1 MAMETVKASTA
12 WLQTFVALYEK
23 AAPIVRRIA
32 NPGMLAAGELPVS
45 PYTLVESNLTLRPIL
60 DAIRKASEPL
70 EQDLASMR
78 REFEIALGSSIKAA
92 EAAVKYIEL
101 QERGVDARASLSTI
115 ISSTVLA
122 HEYFES
128 VSVKLGNYKSKMTAP
143 TAESAPEPL
152 PVEDYLQ
159 EMERVGKKNDSL
171 DKQKKASRKDVVQS
185 STEAQ
190 PVIDKVAGGIEY
202 GLDKL
207 GDAIIF
213 PFDQIARVATKIS
226 RIARKEKG

>member
-1 MAMETVKASTA
+1 METVKERTT
-12 WLQTFVALYEK
+12 WLHTFVSLYEK
-23 AAPIVRRIA
+23 AAPVVRRIA
-32 NPGMLAAGELPVS
+32 NPDMLAAGELPVS
-45 PYTLVESNLTLRPIL
+45 PYTIVESNLTLRPIL
-60 DAIRKASEPL
+60 NAVRKSSEPL
-70 EQDLASMR
+70 EQDLAGIR
-78 REFEIALGSSIKAA
+78 KEFETALVSSIKAA

-101 QERGVDARASLSTI
+101 QERGVDARASLTTI

-128 VSVKLGNYKSKMTAP
+128 VSVKLENYKSEATAP
-143 TAESAPEPL
+143 AAELEPEPL

-159 EMERVGKKNDSL
+159 KMEHLSEKRDDL
-171 DKQKKASRKDVVQS
+171 DKQKKISKRDVVQP
-185 STEAQ
+185 STGAQ

-213 PFDQIARVATKIS
+213 PFDQIARAAAKIS
-226 RIARKEKG
+226 ERAKKKG